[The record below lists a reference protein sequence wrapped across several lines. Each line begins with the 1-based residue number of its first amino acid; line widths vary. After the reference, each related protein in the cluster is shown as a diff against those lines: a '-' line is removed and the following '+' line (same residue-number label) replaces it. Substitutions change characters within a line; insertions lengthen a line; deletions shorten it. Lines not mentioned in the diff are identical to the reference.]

1 MINQNNKTKP
11 DKIDWHRLW
20 GLMMSPLF
28 ERLGCD
34 VTVEIDLSFKVQ
46 RLDMT
51 VIIKNKPLCFNNI
64 DPDYFQGFE
73 NLNDHNLI
81 SFKSFHE
88 VFRNEDEITSPSRRT
103 DLGQVCSI

>member
-1 MINQNNKTKP
+1 
-11 DKIDWHRLW
+11 
-20 GLMMSPLF
+20 MSPLF